1 MDGLYGLIQN
11 IVYYLIFV
19 TVIVNL
25 LPAGK
30 YEKYLRLFAGCI
42 LILLVLQPVTGGLR
56 LEDKIAGIFRTLS
69 FENELG
75 ELNVDLEGMES
86 RRMDELVKRYEEA
99 AAEDIERMADAGGF
113 ESREVSVEIDRE
125 TDSPDFGKIR
135 RVTVCLRA
143 DEEEAGT
150 GAAEA
155 ADAGGTGAG
164 ETGSGGTGA
173 GAAEAAGKGGTGET
187 GGLQGGKTANSAER
201 IGPVENIKPVER
213 ITVGA
218 AGADGDT
225 EVTGGTGSSGGTE
238 ASGEPPSSK
247 VSAPGIA
254 SGVKMKRLQQEIAS
268 YYQVEEQYVEIRLEN
283 E

>member
-1 MDGLYGLIQN
+1 MDGLYGWIQN

-99 AAEDIERMADAGGF
+99 AAEDIERMADVGGF
-113 ESREVSVEIDRE
+113 ESREVSVEIDWE

-143 DEEEAGT
+143 DEGEAGT

-155 ADAGGTGAG
+155 ADAGGTGSG
-164 ETGSGGTGA
+164 GTGSGGAGA
-173 GAAEAAGKGGTGET
+173 DAAEAAGEGGTGET
-187 GGLQGGKTANSAER
+187 DRLQGGKTANPAER
-201 IGPVENIKPVER
+201 IGPVEKVKPVER

-218 AGADGDT
+218 AGAGGT
-225 EVTGGTGSSGGTE
+225 GVSGGTGSSGGTE

-254 SGVKMKRLQQEIAS
+254 SGVKVKRLQQEIAS